1 MSVGWPG
8 RCRAGSSV
16 STRLTQGS
24 DLATER
30 VRRRGGLAPAPG
42 GIQVSRSASPSCAPE
57 DKSLRRAE
65 SRAFKRCTR
74 QSASRVPPSQQKDE
88 DSNELG
94 RRRHQMQHRT
104 CQSSAQA
111 VGTHTV
117 LQVTQPLMPRAYKPH
132 GALPTSISAGPP
144 KAVLSAAV
152 GHPIL
157 L

>member
-1 MSVGWPG
+1 MSH
-8 RCRAGSSV
+8 
-16 STRLTQGS
+16 
-24 DLATER
+24 
-30 VRRRGGLAPAPG
+30 
-42 GIQVSRSASPSCAPE
+42 SASPSCAPE

-94 RRRHQMQHRT
+94 RRRHQLQHRM
-104 CQSSAQA
+104 CQSSARA

-117 LQVTQPLMPRAYKPH
+117 LQVTQPLMPHAYKPH
-132 GALPTSISAGPP
+132 VALPTSISAGPP

-152 GHPIL
+152 GHPVL